1 MDDVRV
7 AFLCGDDLSA
17 DEQAARDWCTAAF
30 DTESIRLA
38 DLDDPEQPVEHG
50 GASRLADVD
59 ACWWHRDRPLTAADD
74 ASASGDGDDDL
85 PQTTADVLGSFVA
98 DGGGLLLSGHAL
110 SAVDRL
116 GIDAVPPDATGTD
129 ELPNG
134 GGFLAKRV
142 HADHPVFESFPDLP
156 VYTRPAGSQQPY
168 ARYEHVLPS
177 EGQVL
182 ASAVRG
188 ADYEVARKSL
198 IEWHHG
204 AGHVLGAGSEL
215 RFHDEFAPDYEV
227 ATTQER
233 FVRNALTLLAGDR
246 YPTFSDRPASPEGF
260 TAVRQRLA
268 ADHHRPGY
276 HLAGPAGWL
285 NDPNGLIQWNGRY
298 HVFYQYN
305 PAGPFHGTIHWGHAV
320 SEDLLHWEDRPV
332 ALAPDPDGPDRDG
345 CWSGCAVDDD
355 GTPTVL
361 YTGGRDREQLPC
373 LAVSPDDSL
382 DRWQKDPANP
392 VIESAPTD
400 VDVLST
406 DDWAAE
412 FRDHC
417 VWRDR
422 DTWYHVIGSGVTGVG
437 GTALLY
443 RGETL
448 DGWEYV
454 GPLLTGDW
462 EGAGAV
468 WECPELLRFGEYDL
482 LHVSNYEDVEYFVGT
497 ADLVSPNFRVE
508 SHDTLD
514 YGDFYAPQSLETD
527 DGRTLLFGW
536 LPEAR
541 STAAQWEAGWSGCLS
556 LPREL
561 TVTDDGR
568 LRQRP
573 ARELTALRGEQ
584 VVRGGDEQAAN
595 DTAGEREA
603 GTDLTLSAGES
614 RRLPLAGNS
623 YELAAEVDLAPGATL
638 VCSLFASPAGTE
650 RTTVRYDGAD
660 LVVDRSESTNGNGRD
675 GGASVDGAATDAQ
688 RLPVDEGPLSLR
700 LFADGS
706 VLELFADE
714 ARCLTSRV
722 YPTREDADGV
732 TLHAVDGDVTVRNL
746 RAWHLD
752 GTFPAGE

>member
-1 MDDVRV
+1 MDDGSVRV
-7 AFLCGDDLSA
+7 AFLHDDDPSA
-17 DEQAARDWCTAAF
+17 DERAALDWCRSAF
-30 DTESIRLA
+30 EAEPVRPA
-38 DLDDPEQPVEHG
+38 DLDGTE
-50 GASRLADVD
+50 RLADVD
-59 ACWWHRDRPLTAADD
+59 VCWWHRDRPLTANDGDPRTTGDD
-74 ASASGDGDDDL
+74 ADPL
-85 PQTTADVLGSFVA
+85 PAAACDAVDSFVA
-98 DGGGLLLSGHAL
+98 DGGGLLLSVHAL
-110 SAVDRL
+110 SAVERL
-116 GIDAVPPDATGTD
+116 GIDGVPPDATGTD
-129 ELPNG
+129 ELPAG

-156 VYTRPAGSQQPY
+156 VYTRPAGSQQTY

-215 RFHDEFAPDYEV
+215 RFADEYAPDYEV
-227 ATTQER
+227 AATQER
-233 FVRNALTLLAGDR
+233 FLRNALTLLAGDR
-246 YPTFSDRPASPEGF
+246 YPTFTDRPSVGGPHAADADSAPDGDAATAGF
-260 TAVRQRLA
+260 AAVRQRLA
-268 ADHHRPGY
+268 EDHHRPGY
-276 HLAGPAGWL
+276 HLAAPAGWL
-285 NDPNGLIQWNGRY
+285 NDPNGLLQWNGRY
-298 HVFYQYN
+298 HVFYQHN

-320 SEDLLHWEDRPV
+320 SDDLVSWADRPV
-332 ALAPDPDGPDRDG
+332 ALSPDPDGPDRDG

-355 GTPTVL
+355 GTPTIL

-373 LAVSPDDSL
+373 LAVSPDGTL
-382 DRWQKDPANP
+382 DRWRKDPANP
-392 VIESAPTD
+392 VIESAPRD
-400 VDVLST
+400 IDVLST
-406 DDWAAE
+406 DDWSAE

-422 DTWYHVIGSGVTGVG
+422 DTWYHVIGSGVSGVG

-448 DGWEYV
+448 DDWEYV

-468 WECPELLRFGEYDL
+468 WECPELLRYGEYDL
-482 LHVSNYEDVEYFVGT
+482 LHVSNYEDTEYFVGT
-497 ADLVSPNFRVE
+497 ADLVSPSFRVE
-508 SHDTLD
+508 SHDKLD
-514 YGDFYAPQSLETD
+514 YGDFYAPQSLATD

-541 STAAQWEAGWSGCLS
+541 STGAQWAAGWSGCLS
-556 LPREL
+556 LPREVN
-561 TVTDDGR
+561 VTDDGR

-584 VVRGGDEQAAN
+584 VVD
-595 DTAGEREA
+595 DGELALPSSEA
-603 GTDLTLSAGES
+603 
-614 RRLPLAGNS
+614 RRLPLAGNR
-623 YELAAEVDLAPGATL
+623 YELAGEVELDPGATL
-638 VCSLFASPAGTE
+638 TLSLFASPAGTE
-650 RTTVRYDGAD
+650 RTLLRYDGDA
-660 LVVDRSESTNGNGRD
+660 LVVDRSGSTNGRGRNGDAR
-675 GGASVDGAATDAQ
+675 ADGATTDDQ
-688 RLPVDEGPLSLR
+688 RLPVSDGPLSLR

-706 VLELFADE
+706 ILELFAGE
-714 ARCLTSRV
+714 SRCLTSRV

-732 TLHAVDGDVTVRNL
+732 TLRATGGDVTIRDL

>member
-1 MDDVRV
+1 MDDGSPRV
-7 AFLCGDDLSA
+7 AFLSGDDLSA
-17 DEQAARDWCTAAF
+17 DEQAALDWCTAAF
-30 DTESIRLA
+30 DTESLRLTAVDGTERLA
-38 DLDDPEQPVEHG
+38 
-50 GASRLADVD
+50 AFD
-59 ACWWHRDRPLTAADD
+59 ACWWHRDRPLA
-74 ASASGDGDDDL
+74 GDDL
-85 PQTTADVLGSFVA
+85 PPAGADALDAFVA

-110 SAVDRL
+110 SAVDRI

-156 VYTRPAGSQQPY
+156 VYTRPAGSQQQY
-168 ARYEHVLPS
+168 ARYEHVLPR

-188 ADYEVARKSL
+188 TDYEVARKSL
-198 IEWHHG
+198 VEWHHG
-204 AGHVLGAGSEL
+204 DGHVLGAGSEL

-246 YPTFSDRPASPEGF
+246 YPAFSDRPGVVGATDDLSGSSGGF
-260 TAVRQRLA
+260 TAMRERLA
-268 ADHHRPGY
+268 DDHHRPGY
-276 HLAGPAGWL
+276 HLVGPAGWL
-285 NDPNGLIQWNGRY
+285 NDPNGLIQWDDRY

-320 SEDLLHWEDRPV
+320 SDDLVHWEDRPV
-332 ALAPDPDGPDRDG
+332 ALAPDSDGPDRDG

-355 GTPTVL
+355 GTPTIL

-382 DRWQKDPANP
+382 DRWEKDPANP

-406 DDWAAE
+406 DDWSAE

-417 VWRDR
+417 VWREA

-448 DGWEYV
+448 DEWEYV

-482 LHVSNYEDVEYFVGT
+482 LHVSNYENVEYFVGT
-497 ADLVSPNFRVE
+497 ADLVSPGFRVE
-508 SHDTLD
+508 SHDRLD

-541 STAAQWEAGWSGCLS
+541 STRAQWEAGWSGCLS

-561 TVTDDGR
+561 DVTDDGR

-573 ARELTALRGEQ
+573 ARELADLRGEQ
-584 VVRGGDEQAAN
+584 VVGGGDEGTN
-595 DTAGEREA
+595 DGSTETEA
-603 GTDLTLSAGES
+603 GTDLTLSAGDH
-614 RRLPLAGNS
+614 RRLPVVGNS
-623 YELAAEVDLAPGATL
+623 YELAAEVNLAPGATL
-638 VCSLFASPAGTE
+638 TLSLFESPAETE
-650 RTTVRYDGAD
+650 RTLLRYDGEE
-660 LVVDRSESTNGNGRD
+660 LVVDRAKSTNGT
-675 GGASVDGAATDAQ
+675 ASGDDTSADGATTDEQ
-688 RLPVDEGPLSLR
+688 RLPVDEGTLSLR

-706 VLELFADE
+706 ILELFADE

-732 TLHAVDGDVTVRNL
+732 TLRAVGGDVTVRDL

-752 GTFPAGE
+752 GTFRAGR

>member
-1 MDDVRV
+1 MDEGSVRV
-7 AFLCGDDLSA
+7 AVLCGDDLSA
-17 DEQAARDWCTAAF
+17 DEQAARDWCHSTF
-30 DTESIRLA
+30 DAESIRLA
-38 DLDDPEQPVEHG
+38 DLADRG
-50 GASRLADVD
+50 KLAEFDT
-59 ACWWHRDRPLTAADD
+59 CWWHRDRPLTADSLSALAADTLD
-74 ASASGDGDDDL
+74 
-85 PQTTADVLGSFVA
+85 SFVA
-98 DGGGLLLSGHAL
+98 SGGGLLLSGHAL
-110 SAVDRL
+110 SAVDRI

-156 VYTRPAGSQQPY
+156 VYTRPAGSQQSY
-168 ARYEHVLPS
+168 ARYERVLPN

-188 ADYEVARKSL
+188 TDYEVARKSL

-227 ATTQER
+227 ATTQQR
-233 FVRNALTLLAGDR
+233 FVRNALTLLGGDR
-246 YPTFSDRPASPEGF
+246 YPTFSDRPGVVGPSAADDAGGATAGF
-260 TAVRQRLA
+260 TAMRERLA
-268 ADHHRPGY
+268 DDHHRPGY

-320 SEDLLHWEDRPV
+320 SDDLLHWEDRPV
-332 ALAPDPDGPDRDG
+332 ALTPDPDGPDRDG

-382 DRWQKDPANP
+382 DSWQKDPANP

-400 VDVLST
+400 IDVLST
-406 DDWAAE
+406 DDWSAE

-417 VWRDR
+417 VWRER
-422 DTWYHVIGSGVTGVG
+422 DTWYHVIGSGVTDVG

-448 DGWEYV
+448 DEWEYV

-462 EGAGAV
+462 EGSGAV

-482 LHVSNYEDVEYFVGT
+482 LHVSNYEDTEYFVGT

-508 SHDTLD
+508 SHDKLD
-514 YGDFYAPQSLETD
+514 YGDFYAPQSLATD

-541 STAAQWEAGWSGCLS
+541 STRAQWEAGWSGCLS

-561 TVTDDGR
+561 DVTDDGR

-573 ARELTALRGEQ
+573 AQEVAALRGEQ
-584 VVRGGDEQAAN
+584 VVGSESPGRGDS
-595 DTAGEREA
+595 AGSSEPS
-603 GTDLTLSAGES
+603 GVDLTLAAGEHH
-614 RRLPLAGNS
+614 RLPLVGNS
-623 YELAAEVDLAPGATL
+623 YELAGEMDLAPGATL
-638 VCSLFASPAGTE
+638 TLSLFESPAGTE
-650 RTTVRYDGAD
+650 RTRLRYDGTE
-660 LVVDRSESTNGNGRD
+660 LVVDRSESTSGKARD
-675 GGASVDGAATDAQ
+675 GDTRADGATTDDR
-688 RLPVDEGPLSLR
+688 RLPIDDGPLSFR

-706 VLELFADE
+706 ILELFADE

-732 TLHAVDGDVTVRNL
+732 GLRATGGDVTVRNL
-746 RAWHLD
+746 QAWHLD

>member
-1 MDDVRV
+1 MDETAVRV
-7 AFLCGDDLSA
+7 AFLAGDDPSA
-17 DEQAARDWCTAAF
+17 DERAARDWCRSAF
-30 DTESIRLA
+30 DTESVRLA
-38 DLDDPEQPVEHG
+38 DLAD
-50 GASRLADVD
+50 ASRSEGGSATLAAFD
-59 ACWWHRDRPLTAADD
+59 ACWWHRDRPLGADTLPAAAAAALDR
-74 ASASGDGDDDL
+74 
-85 PQTTADVLGSFVA
+85 FVA
-98 DGGGLLLSGHAL
+98 SGGGLLLSGHAL
-110 SAVDRL
+110 SAVDRI

-156 VYTRPAGSQQPY
+156 VYTRPAGSQQHY
-168 ARYEHVLPS
+168 ARYERVLPS

-182 ASAVRG
+182 ASSVRG
-188 ADYEVARKSL
+188 TDYEVARKSL
-198 IEWHHG
+198 VEWHHG
-204 AGHVLGAGSEL
+204 DGHVLGAGSEL

-246 YPTFSDRPASPEGF
+246 SPAFSDRPGVVGATDDRSGSGAGF
-260 TAVRQRLA
+260 GALRDRLA
-268 ADHHRPGY
+268 GDHHRPGY

-285 NDPNGLIQWNGRY
+285 NDPNGLIQWDGRY

-305 PAGPFHGTIHWGHAV
+305 PAGPFHGTIHWGHAI
-320 SEDLLHWEDRPV
+320 SDDLVHWEDRPV

-361 YTGGRDREQLPC
+361 YTGGREREQLPC

-382 DRWQKDPANP
+382 DRWEKDPANP

-417 VWRDR
+417 VWREA
-422 DTWYHVIGSGVTGVG
+422 DTWYHVIGSGVTDVG

-448 DGWEYV
+448 DEWEYV

-497 ADLVSPNFRVE
+497 ADLVSPNFHVE
-508 SHDTLD
+508 SHDRLD

-541 STAAQWEAGWSGCLS
+541 STRAQWEAGWSGCLS

-561 TVTDDGR
+561 DVTDDGR

-584 VVRGGDEQAAN
+584 VVGDDSGGE
-595 DTAGEREA
+595 T
-603 GTDLTLSAGES
+603 LTLSAGD
-614 RRLPLAGNS
+614 RQRLPLSGNS
-623 YELAAEVDLAPGATL
+623 YELAGAVDLAPGATL
-638 VCSLFASPAGTE
+638 TLSLFESPAGTE
-650 RTTVRYDGAD
+650 RTLLRYDGAAV
-660 LVVDRSESTNGNGRD
+660 VVDRSESTNGRRRD
-675 GGASVDGAATDAQ
+675 GDASVDGAATDDQ
-688 RLPVDEGPLSLR
+688 RLPVGGGPLSLR

-706 VLELFADE
+706 ILELFADE

-722 YPTREDADGV
+722 YPTRRDADGV
-732 TLHAVDGDVTVRNL
+732 TLHAVGGDVTVRHL
-746 RAWHLD
+746 RAWQLD

>member
-1 MDDVRV
+1 MDEGSVRV

-17 DEQAARDWCTAAF
+17 DEQAARDWCTSAF
-30 DTESIRLA
+30 DADSLRLGDVA
-38 DLDDPEQPVEHG
+38 D
-50 GASRLADVD
+50 ASRLAAFD
-59 ACWWHRDRPLTAADD
+59 ACWWHRDRPLGTDD
-74 ASASGDGDDDL
+74 
-85 PQTTADVLGSFVA
+85 ADVLPAGAADTLDTFVA

-116 GIDAVPPDATGTD
+116 GIDTVPPDATGTD

-134 GGFLAKRV
+134 GGFLAKRL

-156 VYTRPAGSQQPY
+156 VYTRPSGSQQAY

-246 YPTFSDRPASPEGF
+246 YPAFSDRPGVAGPPADDDAGGATTGF
-260 TAVRQRLA
+260 TAMRERLA
-268 ADHHRPGY
+268 DDHHRPGY

-320 SEDLLHWEDRPV
+320 SDDLVHWEDRPV

-355 GTPTVL
+355 GTPTIL
-361 YTGGRDREQLPC
+361 YTGGRERAQLPC
-373 LAVSPDDSL
+373 LAVSPDETL

-400 VDVLST
+400 LDVLST
-406 DDWAAE
+406 EDWSAE

-422 DTWYHVIGSGVTGVG
+422 DTWYHVIGSGVTDVG

-448 DGWEYV
+448 DEWEYV

-462 EGAGAV
+462 EGSGAV
-468 WECPELLRFGEYDL
+468 WECPELLRFGDYDL
-482 LHVSNYEDVEYFVGT
+482 LHVSNYEDVVYFVGS
-497 ADLVSPNFRVE
+497 ADLVSPGFRVE
-508 SHDTLD
+508 SHDKLD

-541 STAAQWEAGWSGCLS
+541 STKAQWEAGWSGCLS

-561 TVTDDGR
+561 DVTDEGR

-573 ARELTALRGEQ
+573 ARELTALRGDQ
-584 VVRGGDEQAAN
+584 VVGD
-595 DTAGEREA
+595 DDSAGE
-603 GTDLTLSAGES
+603 TLTLSAGEH
-614 RRLPLAGNS
+614 RRLPLAGNR
-623 YELAAEVDLAPGATL
+623 YELAGEFDLEPGATL
-638 VCSLFASPAGTE
+638 TLSLFESPAGTE
-650 RTTVRYDGAD
+650 HTRLRYDGEAV
-660 LVVDRSESTNGNGRD
+660 VVDRTDSTNGLGRD
-675 GGASVDGAATDAQ
+675 GDARAAGATTDEQ
-688 RLPVDEGPLSLR
+688 RLPVGDGTLSLR

-706 VLELFADE
+706 IVELFADE

-722 YPTREDADGV
+722 YPTREDAEGV
-732 TLHAVDGDVTVRNL
+732 SLRATGGDVTISDL

-752 GTFPAGE
+752 GTVPAGE

>member
-1 MDDVRV
+1 MDDPAVRV
-7 AFLCGDDLSA
+7 AFLSGDDRSA
-17 DEQAARDWCTAAF
+17 DERAARDWCRSTFDAA
-30 DTESIRLA
+30 SVRLA
-38 DLDDPEQPVEHG
+38 EIDHEQ
-50 GASRLADVD
+50 LAGFD
-59 ACWWHRDRPLTAADD
+59 ACWWHRDRPLTA
-74 ASASGDGDDDL
+74 DDL
-85 PQTTADVLGSFVA
+85 SETTADALEAFVA

-110 SAVDRL
+110 SAVDRI
-116 GIDAVPPDATGTD
+116 GIDDVPPDATGTD

-156 VYTRPAGSQQPY
+156 VYTRPAGSQQQY
-168 ARYEHVLPS
+168 ARYERVLPS

-188 ADYEVARKSL
+188 TDYEVARKSL
-198 IEWHHG
+198 VEWHHG
-204 AGHVLGAGSEL
+204 DGHVLGAGSEL
-215 RFHDEFAPDYEV
+215 RFHDEFASDYEV

-233 FVRNALTLLAGDR
+233 VVRNALTLLAGDR
-246 YPTFSDRPASPEGF
+246 YPAFSDRPTDPEGF
-260 TAVRQRLA
+260 TAVRERLA
-268 ADHHRPGY
+268 DDHHRPGY

-320 SEDLLHWEDRPV
+320 SDDLVRWKDRPV

-355 GTPTVL
+355 GTPTIL
-361 YTGGRDREQLPC
+361 YTGGREREQLPC
-373 LAVSPDDSL
+373 LAVSPDDTL
-382 DRWQKDPANP
+382 DRWEKDAANP

-417 VWRDR
+417 VWREA

-448 DGWEYV
+448 DEWEYV

-462 EGAGAV
+462 DGAGAV

-482 LHVSNYEDVEYFVGT
+482 LHVSNYEHVEYFVGT
-497 ADLVSPNFRVE
+497 ADLVSPGFRVE
-508 SHDTLD
+508 SHDRLD
-514 YGDFYAPQSLETD
+514 YGGFYAPQSLETD

-541 STAAQWEAGWSGCLS
+541 STSAQWEAGWSGSLS

-561 TVTDDGR
+561 AMTDDGR

-584 VVRGGDEQAAN
+584 VVGGGDDRAAN
-595 DTAGEREA
+595 GPAEAA
-603 GTDLTLSAGES
+603 GTDLTLSAGGH

-623 YELAAEVDLAPGATL
+623 YELAAEVELAPGATL
-638 VCSLFASPAGTE
+638 VLSLFASPAGTE
-650 RTTVRYDGAD
+650 RTTLRYDGTD
-660 LVVDRSESTNGNGRD
+660 LVVDRTESTNGTTRA
-675 GGASVDGAATDAQ
+675 GGARVAGAATDEQ
-688 RLPVDEGPLSLR
+688 RLPVDEGSLSLR

-706 VLELFADE
+706 ILELFADE

-732 TLHAVDGDVTVRNL
+732 TLHAVGGDVTLRNL

-752 GTFPAGE
+752 GTFPAGTEGTPQ

>member
-1 MDDVRV
+1 MDDGSPRV
-7 AFLCGDDLSA
+7 AFLSGDDLSA
-17 DEQAARDWCTAAF
+17 DERAARDWCSAACN
-30 DTESIRLA
+30 TESVRLDDVDDAARLA
-38 DLDDPEQPVEHG
+38 
-50 GASRLADVD
+50 AVD
-59 ACWWHRDRPLTAADD
+59 ACWWHRDRPL
-74 ASASGDGDDDL
+74 DGDEL
-85 PQTTADVLGSFVA
+85 PPAAAAALEAFVA

-156 VYTRPAGSQQPY
+156 VYTRPAGSQQSY

-188 ADYEVARKSL
+188 TDYEVARKSL
-198 IEWHHG
+198 IEWYHG
-204 AGHVLGAGSEL
+204 DGHVLGAGSEL
-215 RFHDEFAPDYEV
+215 RFADEFAPDYEV

-246 YPTFSDRPASPEGF
+246 YPTFSDRPGVVGPAVDDGDSPRDATTASAGF
-260 TAVRQRLA
+260 AAMRARLG

-320 SEDLLHWEDRPV
+320 SDDLVHWEDRPV

-345 CWSGCAVDDD
+345 CWSGCAVNDD
-355 GTPTVL
+355 GAPTVL

-406 DDWAAE
+406 DDWSAE

-448 DGWEYV
+448 DEWEYV

-462 EGAGAV
+462 AGAGAV

-482 LHVSNYEDVEYFVGT
+482 LHVSNYENVEYFVGT

-508 SHDTLD
+508 SHDRLD

-541 STAAQWEAGWSGCLS
+541 STKAQWEAGWSGCLS

-561 TVTDDGR
+561 DVTDDGR

-584 VVRGGDEQAAN
+584 VVRGGDEQAAS

-603 GTDLTLSAGES
+603 GTDLTLSAGEEY
-614 RRLPLAGNS
+614 RLPLSGNS
-623 YELAAEVDLAPGATL
+623 YELAGEVELDPGATL
-638 VCSLFASPAGTE
+638 VCSLFESPAQTE
-650 RTTVRYDGAD
+650 RTLVRYDGTD
-660 LVVDRSESTNGNGRD
+660 LVVDRAESTNGTAR
-675 GGASVDGAATDAQ
+675 GGAASADGATTDEQ
-688 RLPVDEGPLSLR
+688 RLPVGEGDLSLR

-706 VLELFADE
+706 ILELFADE

-732 TLHAVDGDVTVRNL
+732 TLHAVGGGVTIRNL
-746 RAWHLD
+746 QAWHLD